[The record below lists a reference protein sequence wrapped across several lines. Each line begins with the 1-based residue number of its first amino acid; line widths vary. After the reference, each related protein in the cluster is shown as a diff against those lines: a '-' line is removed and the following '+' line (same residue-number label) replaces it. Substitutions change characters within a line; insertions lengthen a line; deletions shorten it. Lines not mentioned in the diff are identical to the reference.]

1 MAEAER
7 RGRYIALEGIV
18 GNGKSSQAPLLTDR
32 LRVHIR
38 REVGLFRE
46 PGSTEVAEAIRSLV
60 QGTLFVNEE
69 MTARCESLLY
79 AAARTQLVIPV
90 IYPLLSRGGWAV
102 TDRCFVSNLAIQGV
116 VKKLGIGEVE
126 GINYYA
132 IRSVRPD
139 LVVVIDTPVKLALS
153 RAADQ
158 RGDKFENMP
167 VKFWSEVR
175 AAYLY
180 VASIYPGLVN
190 VIDGDGDVQ
199 TVSDRVWGVVCTE
212 LKDFLP
218 GGSAYE

>member
-1 MAEAER
+1 MVEAR

-18 GNGKSSQAPLLTDR
+18 GNGKSSQAPLLADR
-32 LRVHIR
+32 LRTHIH

-60 QGTLFVNEE
+60 QGTLFINEE
-69 MTARCESLLY
+69 MIARCESLLY

-102 TDRCFVSNLAIQGV
+102 TDRCFVSSLAIQGV
-116 VKKLGIGEVE
+116 VKRLGVGEVE

-139 LVVVIDTPVKLALS
+139 LVVVIDTPVKLALP
-153 RAADQ
+153 RVANQ
-158 RGDKFENMP
+158 PGDKFENLP
-167 VKFWSEVR
+167 IRFWEEVR
-175 AAYLY
+175 AAYIYL
-180 VASIYPGLVN
+180 ASIYPGLIKV
-190 VIDGDGDVQ
+190 VDGDGEIEEI
-199 TVSDRVWGVVCTE
+199 SKSIWEVVCTG
-212 LKDFLP
+212 LRDFLP